1 MLSMKD
7 FTTNFMKL
15 ERFDGGNFRRWQ
27 KKLHFLLTSLKVVHV
42 LTTPRPTDG
51 HICNAMF
58 DTLFDIYHEMKTSNE
73 ISNALETKHMT
84 EDATNK
90 KFLVS
95 KFQMV
100 DDRIYA
106 IMEKLHPSW
115 KEYKKILKH
124 KKEDMS
130 INQLGKHIR
139 IEEKCWVREKVGDTP
154 NSSKVY
160 MVEDGPKQSFNNHGS
175 KKRK

>member
-1 MLSMKD
+1 MDVAEGEEELLA
-7 FTTNFMKL
+7 NQR
-15 ERFDGGNFRRWQ
+15 ERAKWDQ
-27 KKLHFLLTSLKVVHV
+27 DDYICK
-42 LTTPRPTDG
+42 G

-73 ISNALETKHMT
+73 ISNALETKYMT

-90 KFLVS
+90 KFLIS

-100 DDRIYA
+100 DDRINA
-106 IMEKLHPSW
+106 IMEELHPSW

-124 KKEDMS
+124 KKEDLS

-139 IEEKCWVREKVGDTP
+139 IEEKCWVQERVDDTP

>member
-1 MLSMKD
+1 MKD

-27 KKLHFLLTSLKVVHV
+27 KKLHFLLTSLKVVRV
-42 LTTPRPTDG
+42 LTTPRPMDVAEGEEELLANQRERAKWDQDDYICKG

-73 ISNALETKHMT
+73 ISNVLETKYMT

-90 KFLVS
+90 KFLIS

-100 DDRIYA
+100 DEQFHE
-106 IMEKLHPSW
+106 IMHM
-115 KEYKKILKH
+115 H
-124 KKEDMS
+124 
-130 INQLGKHIR
+130 NQL
-139 IEEKCWVREKVGDTP
+139 
-154 NSSKVY
+154 S
-160 MVEDGPKQSFNNHGS
+160 
-175 KKRK
+175 

>member
-1 MLSMKD
+1 MKD

-27 KKLHFLLTSLKVVHV
+27 KKLHFLLTSLKVVRV
-42 LTTPRPTDG
+42 LTTPRPMDVAEGEEELLANQRERAKWDQDDYICKG

-73 ISNALETKHMT
+73 ISNVLETKYMT

-90 KFLVS
+90 KFLIS

-100 DDRIYA
+100 DDRSISEQFHE
-106 IMEKLHPSW
+106 IMHM
-115 KEYKKILKH
+115 H
-124 KKEDMS
+124 
-130 INQLGKHIR
+130 NQL
-139 IEEKCWVREKVGDTP
+139 
-154 NSSKVY
+154 S
-160 MVEDGPKQSFNNHGS
+160 
-175 KKRK
+175 